1 MLAVAFLLF
10 CPARDPAKASNLSR
24 NKALWKSN
32 ATVVPFE
39 NMEGI
44 IMVRATLR
52 STGGRDTTGVLVLD
66 TGAGYVALDAA
77 FARAIGME
85 NDEGPPTGSTANNE
99 VAAIGIADRPLPRL
113 EIGGLQF
120 DQMSPVLTI
129 DGSIIRQ
136 VTDRPVF
143 GLLGARPLTAFAVVV
158 DYRQNELGLIPISDS
173 DAHDPNMVDR
183 LHRSGAA
190 GEKGPRATDSRANRD
205 ARIQLSQSALG
216 DAIHGGAQPIAFRL
230 RGDDKILV
238 SVRVANPDAESMS
251 DTLTLIVDTGATKTA
266 LFGVALAERAPRF
279 ERWRTLR
286 GLTAPTLVGSA
297 EARIARL
304 PVIEVLRDSANVSTT
319 EIDAAIIESPLAPAL
334 SADVGEP
341 VHGLLGYSFLRRFR
355 VVIDYPHQVLWLE
368 SIPHTKDDRLYE
380 YTHVGLQLE
389 RRGAALSVVGVATG
403 SPAALAG
410 IERADELVAID
421 DTPAAKLD
429 VIGASRRLEGR
440 AGTSVVLRV
449 RRGDAVRTL
458 RLQRR
463 RLL

>member
-1 MLAVAFLLF
+1 M
-10 CPARDPAKASNLSR
+10 
-24 NKALWKSN
+24 
-32 ATVVPFE
+32 PFE

-52 STGGRDTTGVLVLD
+52 APGGRDTTGVLVLD
-66 TGAGYVALDAA
+66 TGAGHVALDASLA
-77 FARAIGME
+77 QTIGIE
-85 NDEGPPTGSTANNE
+85 DTEGSGSNSSE
-99 VAAIGIADRPLPRL
+99 SPREQRPAIGIADRPLPRL
-113 EIGGLQF
+113 ELGGLQF

-129 DGSIIRQ
+129 DASIIRQ

-158 DYRQNELGLIPISDS
+158 DYRREELGLIAMPAS
-173 DAHDPNMVDR
+173 ATHDPKTTDR
-183 LHRSGAA
+183 PRRNGTA
-190 GEKGPRATDSRANRD
+190 GETRKRTEDTRRIRD
-205 ARIQLSQSALG
+205 ARILASRSALG
-216 DAIHGGAQPIAFRL
+216 DAVHGGALPVAFRL

-238 SVRVANPDAESMS
+238 SVRVANPDAASMS

-266 LFGVALAERAPRF
+266 LFGSALKDKAPAF
-279 ERWRTLR
+279 KRWRALR

-297 EARIARL
+297 EARIARV
-304 PVIEVLRDSANVSTT
+304 PVLEVLRDSTNVSTT
-319 EIDAAIIESPLAPAL
+319 EIDAAIIDTPLAPAL

-368 SIPHTKDDRLYE
+368 PVPHTRDERPNE

-389 RRGAALSVVGVATG
+389 RRGAALSVVGVAGG

-410 IERADELVAID
+410 IERTDELVAID
-421 DTPAAKLD
+421 NVPATRFD

-449 RRGDAVRTL
+449 RRGDAVRTY

>member
-1 MLAVAFLLF
+1 ML
-10 CPARDPAKASNLSR
+10 R
-24 NKALWKSN
+24 
-32 ATVVPFE
+32 ATV
-39 NMEGI
+39 
-44 IMVRATLR
+44 RR
-52 STGGRDTTGVLVLD
+52 SDGRDTTGLFVLD
-66 TGAGYVALDAA
+66 SGAGYVALDAS
-77 FARAIGME
+77 FAREIGIK
-85 NDEGPPTGSTANNE
+85 NSDAKIPNGSGMDGAAP
-99 VAAIGIADRPLPRL
+99 AAIGISDRPLPRL

-120 DQMSPVLTI
+120 DQVSPVLTI

-143 GLLGARPLTAFAVVV
+143 GLLGAHPLTAYALVI
-158 DYRQNELGLIPISDS
+158 DYRRDELGLIPVNDS
-173 DAHDPNMVDR
+173 TDDGSNSATSQPVDR
-183 LHRSGAA
+183 VASESHIRSGDGSLAH
-190 GEKGPRATDSRANRD
+190 RQSRVEASR
-205 ARIQLSQSALG
+205 SALG
-216 DAIHGGAQPIAFRL
+216 DALHGGARAVPFRL

-238 SVRVANPDAESMS
+238 AARVANPNIASMS

-266 LFGVALAERAPRF
+266 LFGPSLAEIAPQF
-279 ERWRTLR
+279 DGWPSLR

-304 PVIEVLRDSANVSTT
+304 PKIEILTDSAGVSTRDM
-319 EIDAAIIESPLAPAL
+319 DAAIIESPLASAL

-368 SIPHTKDDRLYE
+368 SIPHTVDERPNE

-389 RRGAALSVVGVATG
+389 RRGTALSIVGVAAG

-421 DTPAAKLD
+421 ATPATMLD
-429 VIGASRRLEGR
+429 VIGASRRLEGP
-440 AGTSVVLRV
+440 AGSRVVLRV
-449 RRGDAVRTL
+449 RRGDAVRTV

>member
-1 MLAVAFLLF
+1 M
-10 CPARDPAKASNLSR
+10 
-24 NKALWKSN
+24 
-32 ATVVPFE
+32 
-39 NMEGI
+39 
-44 IMVRATLR
+44 
-52 STGGRDTTGVLVLD
+52 LD

-77 FARAIGME
+77 LAQTIGIENAEGSGSNSSESPREPRPAIG
-85 NDEGPPTGSTANNE
+85 
-99 VAAIGIADRPLPRL
+99 VADRPLPRL

-120 DQMSPVLTI
+120 DQMSPILTI
-129 DGSIIRQ
+129 DASIVRQ

-158 DYRQNELGLIPISDS
+158 DYRREELGFIAMPDS
-173 DAHDPNMVDR
+173 ATTHDPKTGDR
-183 LHRSGAA
+183 SRRSGTA
-190 GEKGPRATDSRANRD
+190 GETRIRTEDTRRIRD
-205 ARIQLSQSALG
+205 ARILASRSALG
-216 DAIHGGAQPIAFRL
+216 DAVHGGAVPVAFRL

-238 SVRVANPDAESMS
+238 SVRVANPDAASMS

-266 LFGVALAERAPRF
+266 LFGSALKEKAPAF
-279 ERWRTLR
+279 ERWRALG

-304 PVIEVLRDSANVSTT
+304 PVLQVLRDFTHVSTT
-319 EIDAAIIESPLAPAL
+319 EIDAAIIDTPLAPAL

-341 VHGLLGYSFLRRFR
+341 VHGLLGYSFLRRYR

-368 SIPHTKDDRLYE
+368 PVPHTRDERPNE

-389 RRGAALSVVGVATG
+389 RRGAALSVVGVAGG

-410 IERADELVAID
+410 IERTDELVAID
-421 DTPAAKLD
+421 GIPATRFG

-440 AGTSVVLRV
+440 AGTAVVLRV
-449 RRGDAVRTL
+449 RRGDAVRTY
-458 RLQRR
+458 RLNRR